1 MLGLN
6 KSRTLETIT
15 AYWYRYKDNQSNV
28 QNWEETPKA
37 FKCSYATSQDID
49 RISMNQGM
57 PLLHMTVQTKSALH
71 FKQNDKV
78 VINGTA
84 LLIIQVIIENNPL
97 SGMYT
102 NKPVLVDKFLVLE

>member
-15 AYWYRYKDNQSNV
+15 AYWYKYKDNTSNV

-37 FKCSYATSQDID
+37 FKCNYATTQDID
-49 RISMNQGM
+49 RISLNQGK
-57 PLLHMTVQTKSALH
+57 PLLHMTVQTKSALP

-78 VINGTA
+78 VINGAT
-84 LLIIQVIIENNPL
+84 LLIKQVVIENNPL

-102 NKPVLVDKFLVLE
+102 NRPTLVDKFLILE

>member
-15 AYWYRYKDNQSNV
+15 AYWYQYEGNTSNV
-28 QNWEETPKA
+28 QNWKETPKT
-37 FKCSYATSQDID
+37 FKCNYASTQDID
-49 RISMNQGM
+49 RISMNQGK
-57 PLLHMTVQTKSALH
+57 PLIHMTVQTKSSIP

-78 VINGTA
+78 VINGVT
-84 LLIIQVIIENNPL
+84 LLIKQIIIDNNPL

-102 NKPVLVDKFLVLE
+102 NKPKVFDKFLVLE